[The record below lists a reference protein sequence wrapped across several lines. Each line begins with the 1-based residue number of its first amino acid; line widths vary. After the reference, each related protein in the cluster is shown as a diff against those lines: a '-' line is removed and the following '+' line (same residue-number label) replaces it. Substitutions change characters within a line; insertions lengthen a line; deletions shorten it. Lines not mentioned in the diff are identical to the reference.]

1 MKATHSEDL
10 EFLKS
15 IRGCFG
21 SRRMWSVEYEFTG
34 EEVIERRGGHIK
46 NQIRISDIVETQVL
60 LGFNQMILK
69 TNSSQMRVQII
80 PSLNEVI
87 MKHAAEF
94 NAKLSESERQHFE
107 EVSRQTISRFKRDN
121 LIGGIFVTLVMVALA
136 FCLVWLKQK
145 HYLP

>member
-1 MKATHSEDL
+1 MKATHLEDL

-34 EEVIERRGGHIK
+34 EEVIERRGGRIK
-46 NQIRISDIVETQVL
+46 NQIRISDIVETKVRH
-60 LGFNQMILK
+60 GFNQMILK
-69 TNSSQMRVQII
+69 TNSSQMIVQIT

-87 MKHAAEF
+87 MKHAAEI
-94 NAKLSESERQHFE
+94 NAKKSESERQHFE
-107 EVSRQTISRFKRDN
+107 EVSRQTISRFKRAN
-121 LIGGIFVTLVMVALA
+121 LIGAIVSILIMVALA
-136 FCLVWLKQK
+136 FFLVWLKQR